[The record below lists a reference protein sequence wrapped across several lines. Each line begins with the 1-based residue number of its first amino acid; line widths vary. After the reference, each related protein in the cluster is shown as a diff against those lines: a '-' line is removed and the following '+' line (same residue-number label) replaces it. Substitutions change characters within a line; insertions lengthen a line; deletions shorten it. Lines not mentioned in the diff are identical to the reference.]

1 MAKYIVACVD
11 GSPTTSAVCDMAA
24 WTSKRLA
31 TPLALLN
38 VIERNEANQDASQNS
53 ELQDKME
60 KLDLQRAELQ
70 HEHAKEI
77 MKKATER
84 IKSHDVE
91 PASQYIEEG
100 GLVEALDDL
109 DDEIR
114 LVIVGKNGHSSLKS
128 HLGSHLEKTIRV
140 VHRPLLVVQ
149 EAFEVPKRVMLA
161 FDGRVSTVKGVRLIA
176 ESPLFSGIPCDVVMV
191 GGHTDEHKEQLQWA
205 VNLLQE
211 NDIPAE
217 SFLLKNDAHISDAL
231 IDHIQSHDIGL
242 LAMGAY
248 GHTRLRQWLVGSTT
262 TNVLLK
268 SQCAMLI
275 LR

>member
-1 MAKYIVACVD
+1 MTKHIIACVD
-11 GSPTTSAVCDMAA
+11 GSATTSSVCDVAA

-31 TPLALLN
+31 TPLTLLN
-38 VIERNEANQDASQNS
+38 VIEKNDANEEVPQNS
-53 ELQDKME
+53 ELRDKME
-60 KLDLQRAELQ
+60 TLDSQRSELK
-70 HEHAKEI
+70 HEYAKEI
-77 MKKATER
+77 MARATER
-84 IKSHDVE
+84 LKGYDVQ
-91 PASQYIEEG
+91 PASQRIEEG
-100 GLVEALDDL
+100 ELVDALDDL

-114 LVIVGKNGHSSLKS
+114 LVIVGKNGNSSLKS

-149 EAFEVPKRVMLA
+149 EAFEVPKRIMLA
-161 FDGRVSTVKGVRLIA
+161 FDGRVNTVKGVRLIA
-176 ESPLFSGIPCDVVMV
+176 ESPLFSGIACDVVMV
-191 GGHTDEHKEQLQWA
+191 GGHTDEHKEQMQWA
-205 VNLLQE
+205 VDLLQE

-217 SFLLKNDAHISDAL
+217 SFLLKNDGNISDAL
-231 IDHIQSHDIGL
+231 IEHIQSRDIGL